1 MTNTL
6 QFEQLRRGQALSGQ
20 ELVQLASL
28 IYDTD
33 PFIYPALFSSKA
45 QAKRVLSAVFMHG
58 GDNMFC
64 PENCFVGMLNGELS
78 GLVLWVAGSLKWSDT
93 ALWAELE
100 RDSEPVSPGYA
111 QAKDEYFSSYQTNP
125 DTTISIVNFSVDSS
139 VRGQGVGGA
148 MMCAFLQEHPE
159 QDMELFVLDNNTAA
173 YQLYQRAG
181 FSELQKLD
189 GFALGPE
196 KPACTQMYRR
206 VEFKSSEAEKFA
218 VLQGRN

>member
-1 MTNTL
+1 
-6 QFEQLRRGQALSGQ
+6 
-20 ELVQLASL
+20 
-28 IYDTD
+28 
-33 PFIYPALFSSKA
+33 
-45 QAKRVLSAVFMHG
+45 
-58 GDNMFC
+58 
-64 PENCFVGMLNGELS
+64 
-78 GLVLWVAGSLKWSDT
+78 
-93 ALWAELE
+93 
-100 RDSEPVSPGYA
+100 
-111 QAKDEYFSSYQTNP
+111 
-125 DTTISIVNFSVDSS
+125 
-139 VRGQGVGGA
+139 
-148 MMCAFLQEHPE
+148 MCAFLQEHPE